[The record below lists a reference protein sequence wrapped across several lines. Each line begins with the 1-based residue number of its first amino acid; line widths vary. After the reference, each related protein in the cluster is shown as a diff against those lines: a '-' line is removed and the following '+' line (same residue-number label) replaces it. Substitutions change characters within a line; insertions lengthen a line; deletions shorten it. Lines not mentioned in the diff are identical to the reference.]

1 MTIFAD
7 TSEGLVLSCY
17 VAGAVLWVWC
27 MILAF
32 RFVARKEREKKQPM
46 RLRFT
51 VRDLLWLTLVVT
63 LVAALILVLYLKDFG
78 LQERQNA
85 QIHRLLD
92 QVKDLTESRNYIA
105 AQRDESDD
113 WIRKHRDE
121 IERLKKENEK

>member
-17 VAGAVLWVWC
+17 VAGAVLWVWG